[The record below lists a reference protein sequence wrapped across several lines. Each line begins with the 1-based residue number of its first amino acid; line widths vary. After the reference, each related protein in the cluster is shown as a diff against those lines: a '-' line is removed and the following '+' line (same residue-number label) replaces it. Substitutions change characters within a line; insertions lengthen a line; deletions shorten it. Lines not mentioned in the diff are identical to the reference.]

1 MRRVAD
7 QLGELA
13 AQHASEH
20 LAPAQQHHEDRAG
33 RAGRAGHPY
42 PLCERDLGAREL
54 GVVNDLVDEVVE
66 ELWPGSCELR
76 SVEIEVIVQIAEEID
91 EAQPS

>member
-1 MRRVAD
+1 M
-7 QLGELA
+7 
-13 AQHASEH
+13 
-20 LAPAQQHHEDRAG
+20 
-33 RAGRAGHPY
+33 
-42 PLCERDLGAREL
+42 
-54 GVVNDLVDEVVE
+54 VDEVVE